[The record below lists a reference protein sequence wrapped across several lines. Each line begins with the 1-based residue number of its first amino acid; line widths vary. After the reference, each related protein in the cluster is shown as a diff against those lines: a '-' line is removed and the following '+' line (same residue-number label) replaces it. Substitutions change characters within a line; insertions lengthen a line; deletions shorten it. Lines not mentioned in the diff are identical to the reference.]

1 MLDVAHGHGIFA
13 ALNSLLVFPD
23 DETSLLRINP
33 FAGKRCIVDR
43 LPLPSCCDNPYCV
56 AHLSKP
62 SHDGHNVTAKDNLR
76 KAALKIAFARHDKN
90 SSGEGLYGKPQP
102 LFRAVKVP
110 HRVSQ
115 SLDSTEKA
123 SRLELLRSIRD
134 RNVRQI
140 VLTAHQYFR
149 LCTETVWSSLVH
161 LKVGRYR
168 SRGWYRACKPHVALR
183 YIHRRQFQLALLC
196 FVRVDSHGKPTGDP
210 QGTQRRIRCP
220 ALTRTVPNI

>member
-1 MLDVAHGHGIFA
+1 MLLREQACMDVAHGHGIFA

-62 SHDGHNVTAKDNLR
+62 SHDGHTVTAKDNLR

-102 LFRAVKVP
+102 LAPQPSSVLLKSHIEFRS
-110 HRVSQ
+110 HW
-115 SLDSTEKA
+115 
-123 SRLELLRSIRD
+123 IRQ
-134 RNVRQI
+134 RKR
-140 VLTAHQYFR
+140 
-149 LCTETVWSSLVH
+149 E
-161 LKVGRYR
+161 
-168 SRGWYRACKPHVALR
+168 GWNYYDPSAPGT
-183 YIHRRQFQLALLC
+183 Y
-196 FVRVDSHGKPTGDP
+196 GK
-210 QGTQRRIRCP
+210 
-220 ALTRTVPNI
+220 